1 MTLNPNTLKTDLEN
15 LQKLIQSGSLD
26 AATAETAKQKLA
38 GQSSTLLSAGQSQS
52 GITSLTD
59 QLNHLGTLETAPG
72 DGIARLDANITGFE
86 NDVKTDIS
94 SSTSDLST
102 MTGETIESGF
112 RKLYYGGTGT
122 NAVNALLA
130 DATGKDTTALVS
142 VLQTLQTGDLKSLIA
157 SALTTTLQS
166 KLAPALAQISNLI
179 NTFIPSNIGLVLQDI
194 VDKSDGS
201 LSFKLSELAEGNLG
215 PDELALAM
223 QYISQ
228 KRFIDAINL
237 IAGVSSKPYSEI
249 EAGVYGMSTQLFD
262 RLTPID
268 NDLSSLAPL
277 SVGTTRAGFDDPTD
291 ANSKFSIIRSY
302 EELEADMRSASR
314 EITEYVLHWSESA
327 TNQYL
332 TAEDLNDIQSGIR
345 YHYVILKNGQIQRGL
360 PINTVGNHIPTAVVA
375 QTVAQNNPNQDAF
388 IGEVQSRNSQG
399 NQNSAATANHNKYS
413 IGVCI
418 IGGIAAAAGAP
429 EYERYLSKNS
439 ITDPQWKTID
449 GMFATFFKAF
459 PGGQVFGHNS
469 IEPNEPDPG
478 FDVQSYCK
486 KRMNKWNT
494 SPNALSVTQLNGSA
508 DTEIDYANLP
518 SGVPDT
524 GATLTSR
531 VFMDSSDT
539 SRVPKQN
546 IINSIDAAVRQLGYG
561 YQARITPQGGKYSR
575 PSGTKNH
582 PTGEAA
588 DHYLTREGIRIN
600 PNQNRQLY
608 NDYITILVRNAKS
621 RGIRPGIGGYT
632 SFIHYDES
640 PWRQGKAGTAGTWGS
655 GTAFARNIA

>member
-26 AATAETAKQKLA
+26 AATTDTIKQKLA
-38 GQSSTLLSAGQSQS
+38 AQSSTLLSAGQSQS

-72 DGIARLDANITGFE
+72 DGIARLGGNITGFE

-94 SSTSDLST
+94 SAAGDLST
-102 MTGETIESGF
+102 MTGETVESGF

-122 NAVNALLA
+122 NAVNSLLA
-130 DATGKDTTALVS
+130 DATGKDTTALTS
-142 VLQTLQTGDLKSLIA
+142 VLEKLQTGDLKSLVA
-157 SALTTTLQS
+157 DALTTTLQS
-166 KLAPALAQISNLI
+166 KLAPALSQISDLI
-179 NTFIPSNIGLVLQDI
+179 NTYVPSNIGLVLQDI

-201 LSFKLSELAEGNLG
+201 ISFQLSDLAQGRLGQAELS
-215 PDELALAM
+215 LAM
-223 QYISQ
+223 QYISNN
-228 KRFIDAINL
+228 RFNDAINL
-237 IAGVSSKPYSEI
+237 IAGVSNKPYSEI
-249 EAGVYGMSTQLFD
+249 EAGVYGMSTQLSD
-262 RLTPID
+262 RLTPVED
-268 NDLSSLAPL
+268 DLTSLAPL
-277 SVGTTRAGFDDPTD
+277 NVGSSRPGFDDPTD
-291 ANSKFSIIRSY
+291 ENSKFSIIRSY

-314 EITEYVLHWSESA
+314 EITEFVLHWSESA

-360 PINTVGNHIPTAVVA
+360 PINTVGNHIPVAVVA
-375 QTVAQNNPNQDAF
+375 QNVAQNNPNQDAY
-388 IGEVQSRNSQG
+388 IGESQFRNSET
-399 NQNSAATANHNKYS
+399 NANSAATANHNKYS

-418 IGGIAAAAGAP
+418 IGGIAAPAGAP
-429 EYERYLSKNS
+429 EYERFLSKSS
-439 ITDPQWKTID
+439 ITDAQWKSID

-478 FDVQSYCK
+478 FDVPSYCK
-486 KRMNKWNT
+486 KRLNKWNT
-494 SPNALSVTQLNGSA
+494 SPNALSAAQLNGSSDGEF
-508 DTEIDYANLP
+508 DTTSLG
-518 SGVPDT
+518 SVTPDT

-531 VFMDSSDT
+531 VFMDSSDL
-539 SRVPKQN
+539 SRLPKQS
-546 IINSIDAAVRQLGYG
+546 IINAIDAAVGALGSA
-561 YQARITPQGGKYSR
+561 YQARITPQGGKFAR
-575 PSGTKNH
+575 ASGTKNH

-588 DHYLTREGIRIN
+588 DHYLVRNGERIN

-608 NDYITILVRNAKS
+608 NDYITILVRNAKA
-621 RGIRPGIGGYT
+621 RGIRPGIGGYN